1 VAENPRGL
9 SYCPLRERANFSTF
23 YQHPKP
29 MIGTCQKGTAT
40 SQNVKSG
47 FTLIELLVVIAIIAI
62 LAALLLP
69 ALARAKEKGIR
80 TQCLSNIHQ
89 VGIGLT
95 MYAGDYNDKLFTPLH
110 QLGVDISMADPLKN
124 YGMVLKTNASA
135 ENNIWSCPSR
145 NFLPR
150 ADPAHPTQIAL
161 GYAYYGGNNTW
172 QNPAAGSPFQNA
184 PSPVKLGNAK
194 ANWCLAAESNARF
207 TDMTPSWGQDGST
220 TGLFSIGLDAYW
232 PQFKGLKQRLE
243 GYVQIVQKKLERPG
257 VEVVNL
263 GLIDNPVK
271 ALAAG
276 HQFRAADVDLIF
288 LHVTTY
294 ALSSTVLPVVQRA
307 KVPVIILNLR
317 AGGGD

>member
-220 TGLFSIGLDAYW
+220 TGY
-232 PQFKGLKQRLE
+232 PPR
-243 GYVQIVQKKLERPG
+243 VPHPRPG
-257 VEVVNL
+257 NAFPDGGNVLSVDGSAKWIKFENMYFINSWNANTRRL
-263 GLIDNPVK
+263 FTYQEDFGTLT
-271 ALAAG
+271 AA
-276 HQFRAADVDLIF
+276 QTAQLQPQAADF
-288 LHVTTY
+288 QN
-294 ALSSTVLPVVQRA
+294 P
-307 KVPVIILNLR
+307 
-317 AGGGD
+317 